1 MIRIVS
7 AKILTR
13 LYYLCTSRMKQVET
27 FRNRKV
33 SDSSILSRKEIA
45 MFRNTPKQYMC
56 VEMLQDGY
64 HRSFSELFIL
74 LRSDLEQRANAP
86 PKSPRLQEP
95 PLEEQRE
102 KLETIRLHLSR
113 AEKAERD
120 GSWTAVCEER
130 LHLGRYFTDPM
141 DIWLSFHFY
150 HSCAD
155 RVFGG
160 RSKAATEARFHLAEL
175 YRQQGDLVEAR
186 DQAERALKQ
195 AEDGGWLDPEGRPLR
210 LWGCRELGEIYS
222 LLGEAYLAAKQYD
235 TATMLLQLGSKMAIE
250 GGDQSVKAESFFRE
264 GMGLQSSGDHQAAKE
279 LFNTCVELFG
289 SLQDVKGLVKSYK
302 AIAKSLQS
310 EGNIEE
316 CIETL
321 EKSADLCQSSDLQE
335 RLADI
340 SLTLGCIYSDVNRPL
355 KSCEYFLQSYKAACT
370 AREVL
375 LQHKAQ
381 VKLGY
386 TCAHSLIKTHIS
398 EMKTPSLSSV
408 NQLVDWK
415 ETRGHQNF
423 C

>member
-1 MIRIVS
+1 M
-7 AKILTR
+7 
-13 LYYLCTSRMKQVET
+13 ET

-33 SDSSILSRKEIA
+33 SESSILSRKEIA
-45 MFRNTPKQYMC
+45 LFRNTPKQYMC

-64 HRSFSELFIL
+64 HRSFSELFTL
-74 LRSDLEQRANAP
+74 LSFDLEQRANAP
-86 PKSPRLQEP
+86 PRSPRLQEP
-95 PLEEQRE
+95 SLGEQRE
-102 KLETIRLHLSR
+102 KLETIRLHLCR

-120 GSWTAVCEER
+120 GSWTIVCEER
-130 LHLGRYFTDPM
+130 LHLGRYFTHPM

-160 RSKAATEARFHLAEL
+160 RSKSATEARFHLAEL

-186 DQAERALKQ
+186 DHAERALKQ
-195 AEDGGWLDPEGRPLR
+195 AEDGGWLDSEGQPLR

-222 LLGEAYLAAKQYD
+222 LLGEAYLAAQEYD

-250 GGDQSVKAESFFRE
+250 GGDKSVEAESFFRE
-264 GMGLQSSGDHQAAKE
+264 GMGLQSSGDHQAAMK

-289 SLQDVKGLVKSYK
+289 YLQDVKGLVKSYK
-302 AIAKSLQS
+302 AIAKSLES

-316 CIETL
+316 CIKML
-321 EKSADLCQSSDLQE
+321 EKAADLCHSSDLQE

-370 AREVL
+370 AREVV

-381 VKLGY
+381 VKLGH
-386 TCAHSLIKTHIS
+386 TSAHSLIKSYNS
-398 EMKTPSLSSV
+398 EMETPSLTSV
-408 NQLVDWK
+408 KRLVDWK
-415 ETRGHQNF
+415 ETRGHQDF

>member
-1 MIRIVS
+1 VNKNGVASDFSGCRI
-7 AKILTR
+7 L
-13 LYYLCTSRMKQVET
+13 L
-27 FRNRKV
+27 
-33 SDSSILSRKEIA
+33 LSFIKDQE
-45 MFRNTPKQYMC
+45 FRNTPKQYMC

-250 GGDQSVKAESFFRE
+250 GEWEEKMEFTPI
-264 GMGLQSSGDHQAAKE
+264 HQ
-279 LFNTCVELFG
+279 
-289 SLQDVKGLVKSYK
+289 LVR
-302 AIAKSLQS
+302 LNRTG
-310 EGNIEE
+310 GNAP
-316 CIETL
+316 
-321 EKSADLCQSSDLQE
+321 S
-335 RLADI
+335 
-340 SLTLGCIYSDVNRPL
+340 
-355 KSCEYFLQSYKAACT
+355 YFLDTVCRSFI
-370 AREVL
+370 L
-375 LQHKAQ
+375 
-381 VKLGY
+381 KLNKSGV
-386 TCAHSLIKTHIS
+386 
-398 EMKTPSLSSV
+398 SV
-408 NQLVDWK
+408 
-415 ETRGHQNF
+415 GP
-423 C
+423 